1 MKSRHQS
8 ALDAMNAALN
18 DLYALDPSTA
28 MTLIANAAQSA
39 KRIKK
44 RLTLSGEL
52 EIVEFV
58 QSKGPTIEFAG
69 KLLYEQKN
77 DHAETELWLTQ
88 AGDWVLLNTH
98 NDHARAFTFS
108 GDEFTAEMV
117 LIATNYAPFAL
128 DMAKKLGWSIRRDLD

>member
-1 MKSRHQS
+1 MKPRHQS
-8 ALDAMNAALN
+8 ALDAMNAALIN
-18 DLYALDPSTA
+18 LYALDPPSA

-39 KRIKK
+39 RRIKK

-52 EIVEFV
+52 ELVEFV
-58 QSKGPTIEFAG
+58 QTKGPTVEFSG
-69 KLLYEQKN
+69 NLLYEQKN

-98 NDHARAFTFS
+98 NDNARAFMFS
-108 GDEFTAEMV
+108 GDECKAEMV

-128 DMAKKLGWSIRRDLD
+128 DMAKKLGWSIRRDVD